1 METLKA
7 ISLRKSVRSFQEKQ
21 VPEEILDEIIKAGF
35 QAPVTLNH
43 YETVHLTIIQ
53 NKGIIK
59 RIADEASA
67 WMHKVTKYPQDIDL
81 GTGTLIMVSSE
92 KGLLRC
98 EKYANAACIL
108 ENMLIA
114 TTDLGVDSIMWSAA
128 VTAISDEWSFWK
140 ELGIPWLFEPVLA
153 AYFGYAIYDRDPRE
167 HKISVNRIY

>member
-21 VPEEILDEIIKAGF
+21 VPEEILDKIIKAGF
-35 QAPVTLNH
+35 QAPVAFDH

-67 WMHKVTKYPQDIDL
+67 WMHKVTQYPQDMDL
-81 GTGTLIMVSSE
+81 GTGTLIIVSSRN
-92 KGLLRC
+92 GLHYS

-114 TTDLGVDSIMWSAA
+114 ATDLGVDSILWGAA
-128 VTAISDEWSFWK
+128 VTAISGEWSFWK
-140 ELGIPWLFEPVLA
+140 ELGIPWLFEPILA
-153 AYFGYAIYDRDPRE
+153 AYFGYAIYDKAPKE

>member
-53 NKGIIK
+53 NKEIIK

-128 VTAISDEWSFWK
+128 VTAISDEWSFWR
-140 ELGIPWLFEPVLA
+140 ELGIPWLFEPILA
-153 AYFGYAIYDRDPRE
+153 AYFGYAINDKAPKE